1 MPSSWQGVCNFVVEI
16 IIFRVVV
23 GGGGLVRKKL
33 DNFPHFGIVCW
44 VRDMMNYFAGSCC
57 KIR

>member
-23 GGGGLVRKKL
+23 GGGGTGEKETGQLSTFWHCVLGKGYDEIFCREL
-33 DNFPHFGIVCW
+33 L
-44 VRDMMNYFAGSCC
+44 
-57 KIR
+57 

>member
-23 GGGGLVRKKL
+23 GGGGGTGEKETGQLSTFWHCVLGKGYDELFCREL
-33 DNFPHFGIVCW
+33 L
-44 VRDMMNYFAGSCC
+44 
-57 KIR
+57 